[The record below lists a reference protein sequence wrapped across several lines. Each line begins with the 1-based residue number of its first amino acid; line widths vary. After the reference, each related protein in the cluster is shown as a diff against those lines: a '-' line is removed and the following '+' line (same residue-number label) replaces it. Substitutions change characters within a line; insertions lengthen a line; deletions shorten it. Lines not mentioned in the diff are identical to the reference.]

1 MAVVGLPVGKVERQ
15 GILCSAGIIRPG
27 SRGLAHRLLVC
38 VGEAGNLT
46 RSRKRGQLADSLIV
60 RIGPA
65 LRLRIGSAHPTAPYR
80 PIGGGRFREDCDLR
94 MTLAVNVLPLLQ
106 QTYKFADRCLRVV
119 RQIPELEV
127 LARLLRMLSTAQGDL
142 VRA

>member
-15 GILCSAGIIRPG
+15 GILCSAGIVRPG

-38 VGEAGNLT
+38 VAEAGNLT
-46 RSRKRGQLADSLIV
+46 RIRKRVQLADSLIV

-80 PIGGGRFREDCDLR
+80 PIGDGRFREDCDLR
-94 MTLAVNVLPLLQ
+94 MALAVNVLTLLQ
-106 QTYKFADRCLRVV
+106 QTYKFAYRGLRFVHQ
-119 RQIPELEV
+119 RPELTV
-127 LARLLRMLSTAQGDL
+127 LGCLLLTLSTAQGGL
-142 VRA
+142 FRG